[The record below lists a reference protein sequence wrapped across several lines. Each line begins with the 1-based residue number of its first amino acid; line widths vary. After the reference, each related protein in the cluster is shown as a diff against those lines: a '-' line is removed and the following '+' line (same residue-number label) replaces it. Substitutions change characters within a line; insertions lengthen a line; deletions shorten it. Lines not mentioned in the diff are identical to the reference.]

1 MGWREVVSDL
11 VPEIAEGWLC
21 SSDVQEALLRMDE
34 PDRLALARELLPAGS
49 VVAREVG
56 EARMEGVFDYDHG
69 RMDGW
74 NACRAAMMGEG
85 E

>member
-21 SSDVQEALLRMDE
+21 ISDVQDALLRMDE
-34 PDRLALARELLPAGS
+34 PDRLALARELLPAGF

-56 EARMEGVFDYDHG
+56 EWREIGG
-69 RMDGW
+69 RDLKAQGW

-85 E
+85 D